1 MIDVLTGLKI
11 TAAADS
17 DTQPRDPKVREMIVY
32 VEPGGRCQRR
42 L

>member
-17 DTQPRDPKVREMIVY
+17 DTQHRDPKGRAMIVY
-32 VEPGGRCQRR
+32 VEPDGWCQHR